1 MGVLFMTKVAVI
13 GATGLVG
20 STILQLLETKNIE
33 ISELVLFA
41 SKRSAGKKIPFK
53 DYELTVRELTKAAT
67 KEPFDYVLMSA
78 GGQTSLHYSPL
89 FEENGAV
96 VIDNS
101 SAWRMNPE
109 IDLIVPEVNHPSL
122 DRKIIANPNC
132 STIQSVSPLKILQ
145 DAFGLTR
152 VAYTT
157 YQSVSGSG
165 WAGIEDLNRGE
176 RGEDPLNYPYPIY
189 DNVLPHI
196 DDFLENGYT
205 KEEEKMIDETRKI
218 LDLPELPVT
227 ATCVRV
233 PVKSSHSIAMNVTFE
248 ESPTVKEVKQVFR
261 NKPGITL
268 KDDPDHLEY
277 PMPIDAAGKDDI
289 IVGRIRKDN
298 SLENTFHVWSVSD
311 NILKGA
317 ALNAVQIL
325 NQLLKEETK

>member
-1 MGVLFMTKVAVI
+1 MTKIAII

-20 STILQLLETKNIE
+20 STILKLLENRNIE
-33 ISELVLFA
+33 INELVPFA
-41 SKRSAGKKIPFK
+41 SARSAGTEIPFQG
-53 DYELTVRELTKAAT
+53 EQLLVRELTEEAT

-78 GGQTSLHYSPL
+78 GGSTSLHYSPL
-89 FEENGAV
+89 FEKNGAI

-101 SAWRMNPE
+101 SAWRMDTE
-109 IDLIVPEVNHPSL
+109 IDLIVPEVNQPSL
-122 DRKIIANPNC
+122 NRKIIANPNC
-132 STIQSVSPLKILQ
+132 STIQSVSPLKILH
-145 DAFGLTR
+145 DAFGLKR

-165 WAGIEDLNRGE
+165 WAGIEDLE
-176 RGEDPLNYPYPIY
+176 RGEQGEEPLNYPYPIY
-189 DNVLPHI
+189 NNVLPHI

-205 KEEEKMIDETRKI
+205 KEEQKMIEETQKI
-218 LDLPELPVT
+218 LDLPDLPVT

-233 PVKSSHSIAMNVTFE
+233 PVKSAHSIAMNVTFE
-248 ESPTVKEVKQVFR
+248 KETTVKDIQKTFR

-268 KDDPDHLEY
+268 KDDPTNLEY

-289 IVGRIRKDN
+289 LVGRIRKDE
-298 SLENTFHVWSVSD
+298 SLENTFHLWSVSD

-325 NQLLKEETK
+325 EQLIQA